1 MAYNIIVLIKVIPD
15 LEQIKPDQQGN
26 VSTKNLPLRI
36 ETLSENSIEA
46 AVQLR
51 EKHGGKVTGIIF
63 GTQESVPIM
72 KKAYAMGVDDGVVI
86 TGYPGNDPKY
96 TAAVLSSK
104 IKVMPHDII
113 VLGNQSA
120 DSYTGLLPGLLAGTL
135 GYPLIGNAISIVPA
149 DRKVRVK
156 KFLENKNVE
165 VEAPLPAVISVAQE
179 INEPRLPPVMQIMAA
194 GRKQIVTEV
203 ASISNKSSIKVLSNT
218 APKSERRKMIFEKA
232 EEGVPVIVKVLK
244 EELR

>member
-46 AVQLR
+46 SVQLR

-72 KKAYAMGVDDGVVI
+72 KKAYAMGVDEGFVI
-86 TGYPGNDPKY
+86 TGYQGNDPRY

-104 IKVMPHDII
+104 IKGIAHDII

-135 GYPLIGNAISIVPA
+135 GYPLIGNAISIIPA
-149 DRKVRVK
+149 DRKVKVK
-156 KFLENKNVE
+156 KFLENKNVD

-179 INEPRLPPVMQIMAA
+179 INEPRLPPVMQIMTA
-194 GRKQIVTEV
+194 GRKQILTEA
-203 ASISNKSSIKVLSNT
+203 ASISNSSSIKVLSNT
-218 APKSERRKMIFEKA
+218 APKSERKKMIFEKT
-232 EEGVPVIVKVLK
+232 EEGIPVIVKVLK

>member
-86 TGYPGNDPKY
+86 TGYQGNDPRH

-104 IKVMPHDII
+104 IKGMPHDII
-113 VLGNQSA
+113 VMGNQSA
-120 DSYTGLLPGLLAGTL
+120 DSYTGLLPGLLAGAL
-135 GYPLIGNAISIVPA
+135 GYPLIGNAISIIPA

-156 KFLENKNVE
+156 KFLENKNVD
-165 VEAPLPAVISVAQE
+165 VEAPFPAVISVAQE

-194 GRKQIVTEV
+194 GRKQILTEV
-203 ASISNKSSIKVLSNT
+203 ASISNSSSSKVLSNT
-218 APKSERRKMIFEKA
+218 APKSERKKMIFEKT
-232 EEGVPVIVKVLK
+232 EEGVPVIIKVLK

>member
-1 MAYNIIVLIKVIPD
+1 MGYNTIVLIKVIPD

-51 EKHGGKVTGIIF
+51 EKYGGKVTGIIF

-72 KKAYAMGVDDGVVI
+72 KKAYAMGVDEGSVI
-86 TGYPGNDPKY
+86 TGYQGNNPKY
-96 TAAVLSSK
+96 TAEVLSEK
-104 IKVMPHDII
+104 IKKIPHDII
-113 VLGNQSA
+113 IMGNQSA
-120 DSYTGLLPGLLAGTL
+120 DSYTGLLPGLVAGTL
-135 GYPLIGNAISIVPA
+135 GYPLIGNAISITPN
-149 DRKVRVK
+149 DRKIRVK
-156 KFLENKNVE
+156 KFLENKNVD

-194 GRKQIVTEV
+194 GRKQIPVE
-203 ASISNKSSIKVLSNT
+203 AANIQNSSSIKVLSNT
-218 APKSERRKMIFEKA
+218 APKSERRKMVFEKIDD
-232 EEGVPVIVKVLK
+232 GVIAIVKVLK

>member
-15 LEQIKPDQQGN
+15 LEQVKPDQQGN

-46 AVQLR
+46 AVQIR

-86 TGYPGNDPKY
+86 TGYQGNYPRF

-104 IKVMPHDII
+104 IKGMPHDII
-113 VLGNQSA
+113 IMGNQSA
-120 DSYTGLLPGLLAGTL
+120 DSYTGLLPGLLAGSL
-135 GYPLIGNAISIVPA
+135 GYPLIGNAISITPENG
-149 DRKVRVK
+149 KVNVK
-156 KFLENKNVE
+156 KFLENKNVV

-194 GRKQIVTEV
+194 GRKQILTE
-203 ASISNKSSIKVLSNT
+203 ATSISNSSSVKVLSNT
-218 APKSERRKMIFEKA
+218 APKSERKKIIFDKT
-232 EEGVPVIVKVLK
+232 EEGIPVILKVLK